1 MRKAKEL
8 PFEEAAPGAV
18 GLETILPASLS
29 LYHNK
34 ILSLNQL
41 FRLLAFNPANI
52 IKKSLGCLDEGQPAD
67 IIIFDPDKPVKIDRF
82 QFRSKSQNT
91 PFDGFNLQGENL
103 LTMVEGEIIFKK
115 IRLKYDSVM
124 SAFVIIFVAYLI
136 GSIPF
141 GFGWKLFFK
150 IQDPR
155 TFGSKNIGA
164 TNILRSGNKKAAAFT
179 LFFDMFKG
187 FFAVFI
193 ASYIETDLIYLA
205 ILAVVFGHI
214 FPIYLLFK
222 GGKGVA
228 TFLGALLSY
237 SSVVGGLT
245 LLTWITVFYLTRKS
259 SVAGISA
266 IVLSNFFLLF
276 FCDNSSIK
284 LSALLLSIFIL
295 FKHSENIKRLLKK
308 EELSFEG
315 RDKN

>member
-1 MRKAKEL
+1 MIPTL
-8 PFEEAAPGAV
+8 I
-18 GLETILPASLS
+18 IL
-29 LYHNK
+29 
-34 ILSLNQL
+34 
-41 FRLLAFNPANI
+41 
-52 IKKSLGCLDEGQPAD
+52 
-67 IIIFDPDKPVKIDRF
+67 
-82 QFRSKSQNT
+82 
-91 PFDGFNLQGENL
+91 
-103 LTMVEGEIIFKK
+103 
-115 IRLKYDSVM
+115 
-124 SAFVIIFVAYLI
+124 VAYLI

-141 GFGWKLFFK
+141 GLVGKVFFK

-187 FFAVFI
+187 FLAVLI
-193 ASYIETDLIYLA
+193 ASYIDKDLVYVA
-205 ILAVVFGHI
+205 ILSVVFGHI

-237 SSVVGGLT
+237 SAIVGSLT
-245 LLTWITVFYLTRKS
+245 LLTWILVFYLTKKS

-266 IVLSNFFLLF
+266 IVSSNFFLFL
-276 FCDNSSIK
+276 FCDNISVKFSV
-284 LSALLLSIFIL
+284 LFLSIFIL

-315 RDKN
+315 RDQN

>member
-1 MRKAKEL
+1 MIPTL
-8 PFEEAAPGAV
+8 I
-18 GLETILPASLS
+18 IL
-29 LYHNK
+29 
-34 ILSLNQL
+34 
-41 FRLLAFNPANI
+41 
-52 IKKSLGCLDEGQPAD
+52 
-67 IIIFDPDKPVKIDRF
+67 
-82 QFRSKSQNT
+82 
-91 PFDGFNLQGENL
+91 
-103 LTMVEGEIIFKK
+103 
-115 IRLKYDSVM
+115 
-124 SAFVIIFVAYLI
+124 VAYLI

-141 GFGWKLFFK
+141 GLVGKVFFK

-187 FFAVFI
+187 FLAVLI
-193 ASYIETDLIYLA
+193 ASYIDKDLVYVA
-205 ILAVVFGHI
+205 ILSVVFGHI

-237 SSVVGGLT
+237 SAIVGSLT
-245 LLTWITVFYLTRKS
+245 LLTWILVFYLTKKS

-266 IVLSNFFLLF
+266 IVSSNFFLFL
-276 FCDNSSIK
+276 FCDNISVKFSV
-284 LSALLLSIFIL
+284 LLLSIFIL

-315 RDKN
+315 RDQN

>member
-1 MRKAKEL
+1 MK
-8 PFEEAAPGAV
+8 
-18 GLETILPASLS
+18 
-29 LYHNK
+29 
-34 ILSLNQL
+34 L
-41 FRLLAFNPANI
+41 FL
-52 IKKSLGCLDEGQPAD
+52 
-67 IIIFDPDKPVKIDRF
+67 
-82 QFRSKSQNT
+82 
-91 PFDGFNLQGENL
+91 
-103 LTMVEGEIIFKK
+103 KK
-115 IRLKYDSVM
+115 IRLKYDGVM
-124 SAFVIIFVAYLI
+124 SAFVIIFVSYLI

-141 GFGWKLFFK
+141 GLVGKSFFK

-187 FFAVFI
+187 FFGVLI

-266 IVLSNFFLLF
+266 IVLSNFFLLLF
-276 FCDNSSIK
+276 YDNLPIN
-284 LSALLLSIFIL
+284 LSALLLSTFIL